1 MTDKC
6 IEQEVETIKYFRMRM
21 TTMTGRDVGIEEAG
35 ELFTR
40 SYAEK
45 YREIWY
51 DGISQEDIRIKLFY
65 PGRDR

>member
-1 MTDKC
+1 MTDKY
-6 IEQEVETIKYFRMRM
+6 IQQEVQAIKDYRTRIS
-21 TTMTGRDVGIEEAG
+21 TMTGRDIGIDEAG
-35 ELFTR
+35 ELFTKR
-40 SYAEK
+40 YAER